1 VCADVVISSDMS
13 IDAKIKKTESSAP
26 GRQRHR
32 DATRRCRAHVTAPR
46 IRAEAHHRLASHR
59 TADIVAD
66 ELRRQIVDGELA
78 DGLVLPAQREL
89 ADRLGVSLVAV
100 GEALRILESETLVEV
115 RRGKLG
121 GAIVHAPARDRAAY
135 MIGMMLQSDSVPVTD
150 LRVALE
156 ALEPSCAT
164 FAALRPDRATT
175 VLPELVRLNDAMGE
189 ALDDAPQFAE
199 IGRQFHHEIARGC
212 GNKTLIA
219 VLDSLEALWISQ
231 EREYLDQIEAEDS
244 YPTMAKRRA
253 TLNAHLK
260 ITGAIAAGDAD
271 AARRL
276 TSRHVGGVHADSLST
291 HESQQRI
298 RAIPPQGHA
307 PIR

>member
-1 VCADVVISSDMS
+1 
-13 IDAKIKKTESSAP
+13 
-26 GRQRHR
+26 
-32 DATRRCRAHVTAPR
+32 VTAPR
-46 IRAEAHHRLASHR
+46 IRAEAHYRLASHR
-59 TADIVAD
+59 TADIVAA

-100 GEALRILESETLVEV
+100 GEALRILQSETLVEV

-121 GAIVHAPARDRAAY
+121 GAVVHAPARDRAAY
-135 MIGMMLQSDSVPVTD
+135 MIGMMLQSGSVPVND

-156 ALEPSCAT
+156 ALEPSCAK

-189 ALDDAPQFAE
+189 HLDDGRQFAE

-212 GNKTLIA
+212 GNRTLIA

-231 EREYLDQIEAEDS
+231 EREYLDQIEAGDS

-260 ITGAIAAGDAD
+260 ITGAIAVGDAD

-276 TSRHVGGVHADSLST
+276 TSRHVGGVHADSLSP